1 MMHRAE
7 CWTLPQK
14 DEQNLDVI
22 QKKVSTEQDLWP
34 SMELRHLEKQI

>member
-7 CWTLPQK
+7 CWTLSQN

-22 QKKVSTEQDLWP
+22 QKKLSTEQDLWP
-34 SMELRHLEKQI
+34 CMGLRHLEKQI